1 MSNAQPDFQP
11 SELGERLRLAR
22 EDAGLTQAEVA
33 DRLAVART
41 TIVAMEQGQRRVK
54 VEELRSFARLYRTS
68 VNALLRA
75 EAVFADLAP
84 QFRRL
89 NSRTDQVIER
99 AAKVLSR
106 LAQAEVELENL
117 VGVIR
122 TRNYPPERP
131 LLPGDVRRQAEEDA
145 TELRQ
150 RLGLGHAPVHDIFA
164 LLEMEMGVLLYLR
177 PLDGR
182 ISGLFAYD
190 DRVGACILIN
200 LNHPR
205 ERRVQTAAH
214 ELGHLVSSRRHAEVL
229 ELEEDFTSREERYAD
244 AFARTFLTPRRALTE
259 RFKEITAGS
268 SFLTRRHVIILAHLF
283 GVSRE
288 AIVRRLEELKL
299 TKAGTWDWF
308 QDNGG
313 ITDAQVRQVLGD
325 RVIPDLKA
333 NTSYPTSLR
342 LALLAN
348 EAWRRELLSEGQLAQ
363 LLQLG
368 RIEVREMLDS
378 FDTEPSDGE
387 RAIQTH

>member
-1 MSNAQPDFQP
+1 MSKVQTDFQP
-11 SELGERLRLAR
+11 SMVSERLRLAR
-22 EDAGLTQAEVA
+22 ENAGLTQAEVA
-33 DRLAVART
+33 SKLNVART
-41 TIVAMEQGQRRVK
+41 TIVAIEQGQRRVRID
-54 VEELRSFARLYRTS
+54 ELRSFAKLYRTS

-75 EAVFADLAP
+75 EAVFVDMVP

-89 NSRTDQVIER
+89 HSKTDHEIEQ
-99 AAKVLSR
+99 AAKLLTH

-117 VGVIR
+117 LGVVR
-122 TRNYPPERP
+122 TKNYPPERL

-150 RLGLGHAPVHDIFA
+150 RLGLGQAPVHDIFA
-164 LLEMEMGVLLYLR
+164 LLEVEMGVRLYLR
-177 PLDGR
+177 PIEGR

-190 DRVGACILIN
+190 DGVGACILIN

-214 ELGHLVSSRRHAEVL
+214 ELGHLISSRRHAEVL
-229 ELEEDFTSREERYAD
+229 ELNEDLSSREERYAD
-244 AFARTFLTPRRALTE
+244 VFARAFLTPARALAE
-259 RFKEITAGS
+259 RFKEVTAGS
-268 SFLTRRHVIILAHLF
+268 SFLTRRHVIVLAHLF

-288 AIVRRLEELKL
+288 ALVRRLEELKL
-299 TKAGTWDWF
+299 TKGGTWDWF
-308 QDNGG
+308 QENGG
-313 ITDAQVRQVLGD
+313 ITDGQVRQVLGD
-325 RVIPDLKA
+325 RIAAHLNTEA
-333 NTSYPTSLR
+333 NSPTSLR

-378 FDTEPSDGE
+378 FDMEPSNGE

>member
-1 MSNAQPDFQP
+1 MSNAQTDFQP
-11 SELGERLRLAR
+11 PVMGDRLRLAR
-22 EDAGLTQAEVA
+22 EDAGLTQAQA
-33 DRLAVART
+33 AAKLDVART

-54 VEELRSFARLYRTS
+54 IDELRNLAKLYKTS
-68 VNALLRA
+68 VNALLRN
-75 EAVFADLAP
+75 EAVFADMVP

-89 NSRTDQVIER
+89 HSKEDHEIER
-99 AAKVLSR
+99 AAKQLSR

-117 VGVIR
+117 LGITR
-122 TRNYPPERP
+122 ARNYPPERP

-150 RLGLGHAPVHDIFA
+150 RLGLGYAPVHDIFA
-164 LLEMEMGVLLYLR
+164 LLEVEMGVRLYQR
-177 PLDGR
+177 PLESR

-190 DRVGACILIN
+190 DGVGACILIN
-200 LNHPR
+200 LSHPR

-214 ELGHLVSSRRHAEVL
+214 ELGHLISSRRHAEVL
-229 ELEEDFTSREERYAD
+229 ELDEDLNSREERYAD
-244 AFARTFLTPRRALTE
+244 VFARSFLTPRRALTE

-268 SFLTRRHVIILAHLF
+268 SFLTRRHVIVLSHLF

-288 AIVRRLEELKL
+288 ALVRRLEELKL

-308 QDNGG
+308 QENGG
-313 ITDAQVRQVLGD
+313 ITDTQMRQVLGD
-325 RVIPDLKA
+325 RSAADA
-333 NTSYPTSLR
+333 NMESNCPTSLR

-368 RIEVREMLDS
+368 RIEMREMLDS
-378 FDTEPSDGE
+378 FDMEPGNGE
-387 RAIQTH
+387 RTIQTH